1 MEGKKYPDTFAEL
14 ERMFASESDCYAY
27 LRRIRWPDG
36 FVCPRCGAKA
46 AWETGRGL
54 LVCSG
59 CRSQRSVVSGTL
71 FHRSHLPMKT
81 WFRAMWCVCSG
92 KSGVSALGLER
103 SLGIGSYNTAWLC
116 LHRLRR
122 AMVRPGRERLSGVVE
137 ADEAYLGAPQE
148 GRTGRGAY
156 GKRLVFVAVERK
168 GSKIGRIRMA
178 CIPDATKE
186 SLRAAVGDNVEPG
199 SEVRTDG
206 WFGYKWMER
215 ASSPYRRVKANGD
228 EREVSECLLP
238 KCHLVIS
245 LFRRWL
251 DGTLQGSV
259 GADHL
264 QDYLNEFVFRFNR
277 RSSRSRGL
285 LFRRLAEMA
294 VASKPNPRMSIVGGG
309 RQDVVSG

>member
-1 MEGKKYPDTFAEL
+1 MKGKEYPDTFAEL
-14 ERMFASESDCYAY
+14 ERMYASDSDCYDY
-27 LRRIRWPDG
+27 LRKLRWPDG
-36 FVCPRCGAKA
+36 FVCPKCGATA
-46 AWETGRGL
+46 AWETDRGL
-54 LVCSG
+54 ILCSG

-71 FHRSHLPMKT
+71 FHRSHLPIKM
-81 WFRAMWCVCSG
+81 WFRAMWCICAD
-92 KSGVSALGLER
+92 KSGVSALCLKR

-116 LHRLRR
+116 LHKLRR

-156 GKRLVFVAVERK
+156 GKQLVFVAAERK
-168 GSKIGRIRMA
+168 GAKIGRIRMA
-178 CIPDATKE
+178 CIPDASKE
-186 SLRAAVGDNVEPG
+186 SLQVAVRGNIEPG
-199 SEVRTDG
+199 AEVHTDG

-215 ASSPYRRVKANGD
+215 ESSPYRRIKANEVEGV
-228 EREVSECLLP
+228 VSECHLP

-251 DGTLQGSV
+251 DGTLQGSI
-259 GADHL
+259 GTDHL

-294 VASKPNPRMSIVGGG
+294 VASKPNPRMSIIGGAH
-309 RQDVVSG
+309 QDVVPG